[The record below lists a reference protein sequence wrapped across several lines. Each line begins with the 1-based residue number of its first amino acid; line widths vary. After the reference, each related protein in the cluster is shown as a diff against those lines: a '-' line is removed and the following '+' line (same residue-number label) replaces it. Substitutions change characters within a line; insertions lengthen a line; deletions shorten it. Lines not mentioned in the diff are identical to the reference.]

1 LYPDAGQENHAENH
15 QAENKQIHIR
25 SFYAKYMHPRRG
37 LYWNEMGP
45 RTTYPRLYDMRPG
58 FLSVFV
64 AGAILLIAL
73 VCVFFVANRPQLI
86 TNEADIPENFPVSGF
101 AHDTFE
107 N

>member
-1 LYPDAGQENHAENH
+1 
-15 QAENKQIHIR
+15 
-25 SFYAKYMHPRRG
+25 
-37 LYWNEMGP
+37 
-45 RTTYPRLYDMRPG
+45 MRPG

>member
-1 LYPDAGQENHAENH
+1 
-15 QAENKQIHIR
+15 
-25 SFYAKYMHPRRG
+25 
-37 LYWNEMGP
+37 
-45 RTTYPRLYDMRPG
+45 MRIN
-58 FLSVFV
+58 FLTILL

-86 TNEADIPENFPVSGF
+86 TIEADIPENFPVSGF

>member
-1 LYPDAGQENHAENH
+1 
-15 QAENKQIHIR
+15 
-25 SFYAKYMHPRRG
+25 
-37 LYWNEMGP
+37 
-45 RTTYPRLYDMRPG
+45 MRPG

-64 AGAILLIAL
+64 SGVILLIAL

-86 TNEADIPENFPVSGF
+86 TIEADIPPNFPVSGF